1 MSPSAIFV
9 LFWRINVQLVYP
21 YGYMDRSLE
30 DALNDDNLV
39 WSKGDR
45 IERNL
50 EWLLRDSFRTSVIL
64 VLMMEMLRFVDLAVN
79 IPNAVLNRL

>member
-1 MSPSAIFV
+1 MSAIFV